1 MWIARDIDNN
11 LHLFLRKPF
20 RNIDHWISTANDVD
34 IYLPPNLYPEIK
46 WECGPRELVL
56 KPINGE

>member
-11 LHLFLRKPF
+11 LHLFLQKSF
-20 RNIDHWISTANDVD
+20 RNIDHWISTVNDVD

-46 WECGPRELVL
+46 WEHGPRELVL
-56 KPINGE
+56 KPIKDG